1 ALNALINCATYRLT
15 TVFSPPLTK
24 VELNNR
30 VKDIFGK
37 KEIIVVR
44 QSPKGTKQYDIRPG
58 IWALSACPVEDGAVV
73 EMEVMTGSAGNVKPG
88 EVIDSLGING
98 CEVTEIV
105 RTGLFKRLPDGVKL
119 LPL

>member
-1 ALNALINCATYRLT
+1 M
-15 TVFSPPLTK
+15 
-24 VELNNR
+24 
-30 VKDIFGK
+30 
-37 KEIIVVR
+37 
-44 QSPKGTKQYDIRPG
+44 
-58 IWALSACPVEDGAVV
+58 V